1 MSHPTRQLLI
11 DAGFELAAEGSLHRL
26 TIDAVVNR
34 AGVAKSIFYVHFPDR
49 VAFLVALHVQ
59 FHERLFERILQAV
72 QGLEPGAERV
82 RIGTQAYLNDCLE
95 ERGVKALLLEAR
107 SEAPISAEIQRRH
120 ASFVELEQEDF
131 AVMG

>member
-26 TIDAVVNR
+26 TI
-34 AGVAKSIFYVHFPDR
+34 DR